1 MLHFQIIT
9 WSSIESVI
17 DYNEMMHINDQES
30 GTGSIR
36 QSSILEVLEQNE
48 SIPREHLILVIL
60 IKLSKQ
66 TKLNSSILLHI

>member
-48 SIPREHLILVIL
+48 SIPLEHLIQVPDG
-60 IKLSKQ
+60 
-66 TKLNSSILLHI
+66 HINGGNIDNCDKIF